1 MKILVCE
8 DDEVVLKV
16 IELALQ
22 KESVDVTY
30 VRDGRQAM
38 DLLQGENEFGLIIT
52 DIHMPYYNGDDI
64 LKLIREVQKKNTP
77 IIMISSDTEEE
88 VISLAL
94 KSGVNEFIGKPIDIA
109 NLAKRVRKYL

>member
-22 KESVDVTY
+22 KENVEATF

-38 DLLQGENEFGLIIT
+38 ELLRGPHEFGLIIT

-64 LKLIREVQKKNTP
+64 LRLVREEQKKNTP

-94 KSGVNEFIGKPIDIA
+94 KSGVNEFIGKPIDTT
-109 NLAKRVRKYL
+109 NFAKRVRKYL